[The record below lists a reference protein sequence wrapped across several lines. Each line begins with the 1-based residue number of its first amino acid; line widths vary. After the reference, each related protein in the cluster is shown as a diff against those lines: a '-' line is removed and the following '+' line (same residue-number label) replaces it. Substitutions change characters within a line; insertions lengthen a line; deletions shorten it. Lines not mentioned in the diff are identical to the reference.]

1 MEVLTHVTLPGIT
14 TRERLPVL
22 AGPTDMP
29 LLTPTTFEVV
39 CLVCFLILIGFA
51 LAALACCLKKRTTR
65 KPVELVPTHTV
76 LVREE
81 SSGRIKSFLIHEEAP
96 SVD

>member
-1 MEVLTHVTLPGIT
+1 MHVFTDVTLPGIT
-14 TRERLPVL
+14 THDWLPDL
-22 AGPTDMP
+22 AGPIDMP
-29 LLTPTTFEVV
+29 LFTPTAFEVV
-39 CLVCFLILIGFA
+39 CLVGFFILIGFA
-51 LAALACCLKKRTTR
+51 LATLACCLKKSTTR

-96 SVD
+96 NVD